1 MANLVRIYK
10 SKRAINEV
18 QITKPMSRSPPR
30 KLDKSNFMPTCHH
43 YGVSNIKRNYFKLR
57 YQLATLSRPP
67 PGSKS
72 NIKTTQFSTII
83 VASVV
88 GHYWKIYTP
97 VIKLINYPS

>member
-57 YQLATLSRPP
+57 YQLATSLDLHQEAKVILRLLNFPP
-67 PGSKS
+67 LL
-72 NIKTTQFSTII
+72 
-83 VASVV
+83 
-88 GHYWKIYTP
+88 WP
-97 VIKLINYPS
+97 V